1 MWPASMSEGPGMFFL
16 ILFSESLQ
24 VGLEGR
30 DLLFQRGEI
39 LLHLVKLNEETCFYS
54 WCVFKPC

>member
-1 MWPASMSEGPGMFFL
+1 MWPVRMSEGPGMFFL
-16 ILFSESLQ
+16 IFFSESLQ

-39 LLHLVKLNEETCFYS
+39 LLHLVKLNEETCF
-54 WCVFKPC
+54 